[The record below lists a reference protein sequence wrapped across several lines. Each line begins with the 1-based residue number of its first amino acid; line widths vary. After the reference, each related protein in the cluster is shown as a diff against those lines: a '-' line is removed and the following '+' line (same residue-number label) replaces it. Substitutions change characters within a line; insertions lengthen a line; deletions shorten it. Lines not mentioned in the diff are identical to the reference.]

1 MIKLTPNLEFAYRI
15 TQLRKGLGLTQAD
28 MAGILNVSQ
37 AAVNRY
43 EHGFSEA
50 PFAVLVSL
58 ADYYDV
64 SLDYLFGRTENP
76 QGKKFNHEPAEFRDM
91 LKNKKE
97 WEKFINACFEPGSP
111 FNTQLKNALMQMRNK
126 KSEE

>member
-1 MIKLTPNLEFAYRI
+1 
-15 TQLRKGLGLTQAD
+15 

-50 PFAVLVSL
+50 PFAVVVSL

-76 QGKKFNHEPAEFRDM
+76 QGKKFNMRVRIVGIC
-91 LKNKKE
+91 N
-97 WEKFINACFEPGSP
+97 FICS
-111 FNTQLKNALMQMRNK
+111 
-126 KSEE
+126 KS